1 MPTTIHVPDQLLDR
15 VDARAK
21 ALGMSRNRFITQ
33 ALEKSLGEEEGW
45 SPELV
50 HLLTRHP
57 VSEAAARE
65 LEATMANVARTRR
78 SKRKPPKL

>member
-1 MPTTIHVPDQLLDR
+1 MPTTIHVPDQLLER

-50 HLLTRHP
+50 RLLSSHP
-57 VSEAAARE
+57 VSSAAARE
-65 LEATMANVARTRR
+65 LEATMANVYRRRR
-78 SKRKPPKL
+78 SKRGPPRL